1 MPFPDNDLY
10 RKTFSRPQDLPPGL
24 TVETAETGVYDVAL
38 RTVDA
43 HDPARPEVGR
53 RLARVL
59 KRLLRDYDFEC
70 VGVTG
75 RPMMPTDHLP
85 ETNRPG
91 RWRPRRRHARTRKE
105 TT

>member
-1 MPFPDNDLY
+1 
-10 RKTFSRPQDLPPGL
+10 
-24 TVETAETGVYDVAL
+24 VYDVAL
-38 RTVDA
+38 RTVGTHDA
-43 HDPARPEVGR
+43 ARPEVGR